1 MAKSKKKTPIVR
13 RVARSTTA
21 ALAVSTPSHI
31 APTVVSSED
40 AAGSLPTLPRK
51 KRARKAITRFHAA
64 AKQAVTARHD
74 DSDSDEASDDD
85 DAGASAAKRAR
96 TATPA
101 DAFSAVDL
109 AAYQRAS
116 MKIQSTKY
124 PSELLVALM
133 AHLADAQ
140 PPIPAPGGLPDLQIP
155 RAQVPLPARPLSLL
169 DVGALEGPVAYRKVQ
184 SRGLLGDI
192 LSIDLNPQSPAVLRA
207 DFFQFPTAPCRSTS
221 PRKWK
226 DEFDFSEYLAP
237 VADTAQVD
245 PACFPGTG
253 VPTTARQTFDVVS
266 LSLVVN
272 FLPTPAARGAMLAK
286 AIRHLAPNGARLV
299 YLVLP
304 RACVANARYMDA
316 KRLHGEVMMKGLGA
330 RLVAE
335 RESAKLVCA
344 LYQVDKARAG
354 CPCGCGACAKCSGV
368 EDEKLGEEAKCRC
381 GVIRHRVR
389 GKVGKAM
396 VNDGKKRNNF
406 SIIL

>member
-1 MAKSKKKTPIVR
+1 MAKNKKKAPIVR

-21 ALAVSTPSHI
+21 ALAVSTPSHA
-31 APTVVSSED
+31 APTVASSED
-40 AAGSLPTLPRK
+40 AAGPLPTLPRK

-64 AKQAVTARHD
+64 AKQAATARHD
-74 DSDSDEASDDD
+74 DSDEGNEDDSTDEAS
-85 DAGASAAKRAR
+85 APKRAR
-96 TATPA
+96 TAPA
-101 DAFSAVDL
+101 NDAFSAVDL

-124 PSELLVALM
+124 PSELLVALI
-133 AHLADAQ
+133 AHLADTQ
-140 PPIPAPGGLPDLQIP
+140 PPIAAPGGLPDLQIP
-155 RAQVPLPARPLSLL
+155 RDRVPLPHRPLSLL

-207 DFFQFPTAPCRSTS
+207 DFFQFPTAPCRSSS
-221 PRKWK
+221 PKSWK
-226 DEFDFSEYLAP
+226 DEFDFTEYLAP
-237 VADTAQVD
+237 VADAAHAD

-253 VPTTARQTFDVVS
+253 VPKTARQTFDVVS

-272 FLPTPAARGAMLAK
+272 FLPTSAARGAMLAK
-286 AIRHLAPNGARLV
+286 AIRHLDPNGARFV

-316 KRLHGEVMMKGLGA
+316 ARLHGEVMMKGLGA

-344 LYQVDKARAG
+344 LYQVDRARAG
-354 CPCGCGACAKCSGV
+354 CPCGCEACTKCSG
-368 EDEKLGEEAKCRC
+368 DEEEKGEQQAKCRC
-381 GVIRHRVR
+381 GVVRHRVR

-406 SIIL
+406 SIVL